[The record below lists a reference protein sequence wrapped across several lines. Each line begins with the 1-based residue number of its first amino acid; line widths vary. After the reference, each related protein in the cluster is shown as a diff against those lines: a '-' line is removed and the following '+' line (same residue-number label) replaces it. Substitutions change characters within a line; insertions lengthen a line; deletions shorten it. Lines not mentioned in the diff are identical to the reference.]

1 MSKSMSK
8 LDKLR
13 QIVSEH
19 QYQKIDGVIVDVV
32 TANAILTIYD
42 AMKKE
47 ENKEKYLS
55 MDIRKMA
62 SVAWKFLN

>member
-19 QYQKIDGVIVDVV
+19 QYQKIDGVLVDVV
-32 TANAILTIYD
+32 TANAILTVYD

-47 ENKEKYLS
+47 DNKEKYLS
-55 MDIRKMA
+55 MDISKMA
-62 SVAWKFLN
+62 SVAWSILN

>member
-1 MSKSMSK
+1 MSKSISK

-13 QIVSEH
+13 QIVNEH
-19 QYQKIDGVIVDVV
+19 QYRKIDGVLVDVV

-62 SVAWKFLN
+62 NVAWQLIN

>member
-1 MSKSMSK
+1 MSK
-8 LDKLR
+8 LGKLR

-19 QYQKIDGVIVDVV
+19 QYQKIDGVIVDVA

-42 AMKKE
+42 AMKKN

-55 MDIRKMA
+55 MDISKMA
-62 SVAWKFLN
+62 SVAWSILN

>member
-8 LDKLR
+8 LDRLR
-13 QIVSEH
+13 QIVKEH
-19 QYQKIDGVIVDVV
+19 QYQKIEGVLVDVV

-42 AMKKE
+42 AINE
-47 ENKEKYLS
+47 TNKAKFIALPI
-55 MDIRKMA
+55 DKMA

>member
-1 MSKSMSK
+1 MSVSK

-13 QIVSEH
+13 QIVKEH
-19 QYQKIDGVIVDVV
+19 QHQKIDGVIVDVV

-42 AMKKE
+42 NMKKV

-55 MDIRKMA
+55 MDISKMA